1 MVGICDVDW
10 VGEMDSLKCTTS
22 YTFLLGSGAINWS
35 SKHQPTITLPS
46 TKVKHKATI
55 EATKDAIWIKQ
66 LLQDIGQVQLA
77 PTIFNCDHNQ
87 SCIALSHDHKFHA
100 RIKHIEIQYH
110 YICEIIKKGMVKFQY
125 CNTNENIVDIFTKS
139 LTKNKHQDCAS

>member
-1 MVGICDVDW
+1 
-10 VGEMDSLKCTTS
+10 MDSLKCTTS